1 MCLKTSR
8 KYLQLYFIIYLFI
21 FFLQSGQKSHTTP
34 HAGQG
39 EKKKQKK
46 KHEMK
51 RMTAALY
58 NALIKYA
65 QIRLHT
71 LCN

>member
-8 KYLQLYFIIYLFI
+8 KYLQLYFIIYFFI
-21 FFLQSGQKSHTTP
+21 YFLQSGQKSHTTP

-46 KHEMK
+46 TRNEKNDRCFVQRINK
-51 RMTAALY
+51 
-58 NALIKYA
+58 
-65 QIRLHT
+65 IRA
-71 LCN
+71 NPFAYFM